1 MAQTKRKRQTKHRG
15 NAAGVVESRGRTGRK
30 PTAEEKTGKASTGRS
45 KDKRVDRL
53 EREPTWR
60 GAFYRAMAAAVVML
74 LISILLLKKPNEA
87 IALFPIVLI
96 AYVPISYYTDT
107 WLYKRRLASKAKA
120 RQEAKAVKA
129 KTSEPKPRELTTD
142 DAKSTDT
149 EVSGARSK

>member
-1 MAQTKRKRQTKHRG
+1 MAQTKRRRQTKHRG

-30 PTAEEKTGKASTGRS
+30 PTTAEKTGKATSGGS
-45 KDKRVDRL
+45 KDKRLDRL
-53 EREPTWR
+53 EREPTWL

-107 WLYKRRLASKAKA
+107 WLYRRRMAN
-120 RQEAKAVKA
+120 KA
-129 KTSEPKPRELTTD
+129 KTGG
-142 DAKSTDT
+142 AST
-149 EVSGARSK
+149 K